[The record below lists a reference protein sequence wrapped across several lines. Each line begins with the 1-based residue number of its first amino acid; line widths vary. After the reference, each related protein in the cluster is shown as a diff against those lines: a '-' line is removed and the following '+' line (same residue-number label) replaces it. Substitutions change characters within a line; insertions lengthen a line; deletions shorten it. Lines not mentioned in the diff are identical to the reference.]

1 MLQETF
7 LATCFFLHC
16 VQNSLPIVLCFFFNL
31 RCFIIAVHGDG
42 LEFLIDGVSISCTQV
57 LAWRRA
63 LNAQR
68 DTILRSGA
76 VFPIAVQDS
85 TW

>member
-7 LATCFFLHC
+7 LATSFFSSLCAKFTAYCFM
-16 VQNSLPIVLCFFFNL
+16 FFFNL